1 MKTVLTQQELAERWG
16 VTVKTL
22 TEWRNSGVIQ
32 PIKGIPVIRFS
43 IDYINQI
50 EEVTPERF
58 SPLERRKLEQ
68 EIEKL
73 KHQNNEL
80 NKVLSNI
87 LAESSKVIRLKAI

>member
-22 TEWRNSGVIQ
+22 TEWRNAGVLQ

-43 IDYINQI
+43 IDYINNI
-50 EEVTPERF
+50 EEVTPDRF

-87 LAESSKVIRLKAI
+87 LAESSKVIQFKAI